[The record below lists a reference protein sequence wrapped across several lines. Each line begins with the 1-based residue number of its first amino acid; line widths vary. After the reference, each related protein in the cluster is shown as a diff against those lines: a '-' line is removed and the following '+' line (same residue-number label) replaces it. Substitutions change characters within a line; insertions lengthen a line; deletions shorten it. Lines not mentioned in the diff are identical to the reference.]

1 MIVDGLI
8 LGGFPKPL
16 FNFDLEEHGLK
27 GFQADPGAGEGLV
40 EAQISQG
47 FWGFP
52 VLKGEGELV
61 YENPVKPL
69 LEIDWT

>member
-1 MIVDGLI
+1 MLHSFKNIMKSQG
-8 LGGFPKPL
+8 
-16 FNFDLEEHGLK
+16 LEEFL
-27 GFQADPGAGEGLV
+27 
-40 EAQISQG
+40 
-47 FWGFP
+47 